1 MVSSQVAQSPSC
13 RAHKFGG
20 SSLADASRIR
30 HVASLMLGA
39 GEPRQVVVVS
49 AMQGTTNALIAMTTA
64 AAAGEDWQAAWSA
77 LRTQHADA
85 ASALLEAPAELHAWI
100 DARFADIADLLRAV
114 SLLRQP
120 GRAALD
126 RIQGMGEVLSA
137 TLLQAHL
144 RARGADYALLD
155 ARDVLLVRHAELG
168 AVVDWDESA
177 RRLDAWRA
185 ANPQPRV
192 VVTGFVAGGEDGL
205 PTAGPQRQRFLRR
218 DLRRP
223 VRCRRAAHLVGCRR
237 RALGRPAAGAGSG
250 LAGVDELSRSLRAGL
265 LRREGD
271 PSADDDPGDRAR
283 PADPDAQ
290 HLQARVPRHP
300 HRCRWRW
307 RPWRTGEGTHAG
319 SRPRLGEPGRRRP
332 DRCARHGGACV
343 RGVACGAHFG
353 GDDLAR
359 QLRAFDL
366 LGGARARC
374 RSRASRPA
382 RRVFARARRRPGAG
396 RAGRSRH
403 QRAGRGRRRHGRQA
417 RRGRAIV
424 RGPGACA
431 GQHPRDRPRCVRAQH
446 LGGHR
451 RRRRHPRLACRACG
465 VLAIAAD
472 AGAGGDRPGQGRRR
486 PARSVAGGVA
496 APAQRSQRRP
506 APARTRHQ
514 PPHVALR
521 PRRSCRLAHAHR
533 GRTAARRP
541 RRDHHPPAGQSPA
554 ACGRDRLQRQRQ
566 RCRAVPGMAGGRH
579 PRHHPEQA
587 CRALAHYPA
596 TRPSARPAR
605 AAARASAT
613 KPPSVPACR

>member
-205 PTAGPQRQRFLRR
+205 
-218 DLRRP
+218 
-223 VRCRRAAHLVGCRR
+223 
-237 RALGRPAAGAGSG
+237 
-250 LAGVDELSRSLRAGL
+250 
-265 LRREGD
+265 
-271 PSADDDPGDRAR
+271 
-283 PADPDAQ
+283 
-290 HLQARVPRHP
+290 
-300 HRCRWRW
+300 
-307 RPWRTGEGTHAG
+307 
-319 SRPRLGEPGRRRP
+319 
-332 DRCARHGGACV
+332 
-343 RGVACGAHFG
+343 
-353 GDDLAR
+353 
-359 QLRAFDL
+359 
-366 LGGARARC
+366 
-374 RSRASRPA
+374 
-382 RRVFARARRRPGAG
+382 
-396 RAGRSRH
+396 
-403 QRAGRGRRRHGRQA
+403 
-417 RRGRAIV
+417 
-424 RGPGACA
+424 
-431 GQHPRDRPRCVRAQH
+431 
-446 LGGHR
+446 
-451 RRRRHPRLACRACG
+451 
-465 VLAIAAD
+465 
-472 AGAGGDRPGQGRRR
+472 
-486 PARSVAGGVA
+486 
-496 APAQRSQRRP
+496 
-506 APARTRHQ
+506 
-514 PPHVALR
+514 
-521 PRRSCRLAHAHR
+521 
-533 GRTAARRP
+533 
-541 RRDHHPPAGQSPA
+541 
-554 ACGRDRLQRQRQ
+554 
-566 RCRAVPGMAGGRH
+566 
-579 PRHHPEQA
+579 
-587 CRALAHYPA
+587 
-596 TRPSARPAR
+596 
-605 AAARASAT
+605 
-613 KPPSVPACR
+613 